1 MAKTP
6 SKGIQSGAHAPRPTL
21 NLCRAPSRPGLC
33 WDAACR
39 APSRAPCVVP
49 QAALGFV
56 GTQPWALLGR
66 SLSKNAILCLECNAL
81 RARTAGDSLT
91 GASSRSNPG
100 ARTGPRGLYAP
111 PGKHFHVGCARD
123 GTGIRIGTAAGGLW
137 LGFRARIW
145 LPGNLDPKISEP
157 ARPDSPAALPRGRP
171 PRLQLRSVWRYAV
184 SVLHPSGT
192 HFHRTAV

>member
-1 MAKTP
+1 MIVGGSRKRGKDSQQGNTKWSARTT
-6 SKGIQSGAHAPRPTL
+6 AHPELVSCPK
-21 NLCRAPSRPGLC
+21 P
-33 WDAACR
+33 
-39 APSRAPCVVP
+39 
-49 QAALGFV
+49 
-56 GTQPWALLGR
+56 PWALLGR
-66 SLSKNAILCLECNAL
+66 SKNAILCLECNAL

-111 PGKHFHVGCARD
+111 RGKHFHVGCARD
-123 GTGIRIGTAAGGLW
+123 GTGLRIGTAAGGLW